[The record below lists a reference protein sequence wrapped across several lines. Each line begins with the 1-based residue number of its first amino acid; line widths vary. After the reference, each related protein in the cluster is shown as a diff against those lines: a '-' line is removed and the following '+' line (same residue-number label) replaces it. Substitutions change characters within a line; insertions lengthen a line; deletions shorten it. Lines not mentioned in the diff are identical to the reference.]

1 MKKNILIKLLFGMIA
16 VFLLSSAMLAYQEN
30 NENSTTALPP
40 ITDPDLTESPE
51 QVIETVAVPP
61 IETMPAP
68 VETTVLTEI
77 VPADSTESSESAI
90 TATVETVTA
99 TPTTVTTTAIPA
111 SPATLPLVNPL
122 TGQSINNPEF
132 LAYPPVLI
140 PISRYP
146 DGNRPSAGLS
156 QAPWVFEMY
165 ANTGES
171 RPIALFYGSLPE
183 STKAMEPY
191 VGAMSGALL
200 GLESLRK
207 QYQALLLTTGNPQYV
222 EDAGILNNEKWFGLK
237 GDEKYPDIPVAH
249 IQNYLEKWKK
259 RLVVPD
265 IEGLTI
271 PFSIG
276 VTKEGKYGQSLFM
289 RYASFN
295 QILWQFDAKDG
306 LYHRSQNSSSNP
318 EITEDV
324 DVLNDQQIAVQN
336 LIVLFAAHTLV
347 GTEGN
352 FTVNFNYVEKNPA
365 IIFRDGIMYQVFW
378 TTRSEAYER
387 ETERMRPIR
396 FIDEEGNAFP
406 LKPGQSW
413 VHILSTGNP
422 FYETSNAL
430 GSEVSTNTGFWKIPY
445 ISIKPEEKEIALSE
459 NKELSEILQEIK

>member
-1 MKKNILIKLLFGMIA
+1 MKNNILFKLLIGMIA
-16 VFLLSSAMLAYQEN
+16 VFLLSSAMRAYQVN
-30 NENSTTALPP
+30 DGDMATNQPP
-40 ITDPDLTESPE
+40 ITEPVQTESAE
-51 QVIETVAVPP
+51 QITETDTASP

-68 VETTVLTEI
+68 VNTMAETEI
-77 VPADSTESSESAI
+77 VPAESTENPEN
-90 TATVETVTA
+90 TVEATVESSKSPTVA
-99 TPTTVTTTAIPA
+99 AATAIPA
-111 SPATLPLVNPL
+111 SPGTLPLVNPL
-122 TGQSINNPEF
+122 TGQSISNPDY
-132 LAYPPVLI
+132 LTYPPVLI

-183 STKAMEPY
+183 TTKAMEPY

-222 EDAGILNNEKWFGLK
+222 EDAGILNNEKWFGLA

-259 RLVVPD
+259 RLVIPD

-276 VTKEGKYGQSLFM
+276 VVKEGKHGQSLFM

-318 EITEDV
+318 EIVEDV
-324 DVLNDQQIAVQN
+324 DILNDRPIAVQN
-336 LIVLFAAHTLV
+336 LIVLFASHTLV

-365 IIFRDGIMYQVFW
+365 IIFRDGIMYQVYW
-378 TTRSEAYER
+378 TTKSEAYER

-396 FIDEEGNAFP
+396 FIDEAGNAFP

-413 VHILSTGNP
+413 VHIISTGNP
-422 FYETSNAL
+422 YYETSTAL
-430 GSEVSTNTGFWKIPY
+430 GNEVSQGTGFWKIPY
-445 ISIKPEEKEIALSE
+445 ISVKPEEKEIALSE
-459 NKELSEILQEIK
+459 NKELVEILQVTK